1 MRIAV
6 LGVTGLVGQKFVALL
21 HKWYRDWVIAEVVAS
36 NSKYGQSYGDAC
48 IWQEPIGPMPEMVRD
63 LPIRKIEEV
72 QSDIVDS
79 FLPSSAE
86 SMEAYCLSQ
95 GKVVFSNASTYRM
108 HSSVPIIIP
117 EVNSDHFQLLEEQ
130 PYPGKI
136 ITSPNCCVS
145 GITLALAPLRKFSLD
160 HVHIVTLQSAS
171 GAGYPGVPSLD
182 LLANTVPHIVG
193 EEEKILRETVK
204 ILGSSKQP
212 LPCKLSVTVHRVPV
226 AYGHTLSLHVT
237 FSKDVDLDE
246 ILYSY
251 QEKNKEFPNTYQ
263 LYDNPWSPQARKHL
277 SHDDMR
283 VHLGPITYGGDFR
296 TIKMNVLI
304 HNLVRGAAGTLLAS
318 MENYFFDYL
327 KREMCLR

>member
-21 HKWYRDWVIAEVVAS
+21 HKWYHDWVIAEVVAS
-36 NSKYGQSYGDAC
+36 DSKYGQPYAAAC
-48 IWQEPIGPMPEMVRD
+48 IWQEPIGPMPQVIRT
-63 LPIRKIEEV
+63 LPISKIEEV
-72 QSDIVDS
+72 KSDVIVS
-79 FLPSSAE
+79 FLPASAE

-95 GKVVFSNASTYRM
+95 GKIVFSNASTYRM

-117 EVNSDHFQLLEEQ
+117 EINSDHFRLLEEQ
-130 PYPGKI
+130 PYRGKI

-145 GITLALAPLRKFSLD
+145 GIALALAPLRKFSID

-193 EEEKILRETVK
+193 EEEKILRETLK
-204 ILGSSKQP
+204 ILGDSKEP
-212 LPCKLSVTVHRVPV
+212 LSFKLSVTVHRVPV

-237 FSKDVDLDE
+237 FSQDVDLEE
-246 ILYSY
+246 IVHCY

-263 LYDNPWSPQARKHL
+263 LYDNPWYPQARKHL
-277 SHDDMR
+277 SHEDMR
-283 VHLGPITYGGDFR
+283 VHIGPITYGGDLR

-318 MENYFFDYL
+318 MQNYFSNYL
-327 KREMCLR
+327 KRELCLR